1 MENLKMDKTV
11 SSELIYR
18 VTDTIIILGILI
30 LASVYSPQYNSP
42 GYLAAGLVSLLAIQH
57 HWTLY

>member
-1 MENLKMDKTV
+1 MDKTV

-42 GYLAAGLVSLLAIQH
+42 GYLAAGLGLLAIQH